1 MLTIN
6 AYAKINLTLEVLG
19 RREDG
24 YHNITSVMQT
34 IDLCDEIS
42 LVESDR
48 VTLRSNLS
56 SLETPSNLVLK
67 AADILKEHT
76 GYSGGAEI
84 YLNKYIP
91 MSSGLGGGSSD
102 AAATLKALVQ
112 LWQLSLPKEE
122 LSCLAGALGSD
133 VTYFIIG
140 NTAIVNGRGE
150 QVQQLPPLQTE
161 HLVVV
166 APTLDIPN
174 KTANMYANLGIEE
187 HTDGE
192 TSVNLRRC
200 IEERGRP
207 SSKLL
212 FNAFEAVAFRMFP
225 PLDTYREQMLN
236 AGAHSVHL
244 AGSGPAMYSLVSSKR
259 KAMVMASKL
268 RRAGYRAYATSTIG
282 SR

>member
-1 MLTIN
+1 MLTVT

-24 YHNITSVMQT
+24 YHDIISVMQT
-34 IDLCDEIS
+34 IGLCDTIS

-48 VTLRSNLS
+48 ITLRSNLS
-56 SLETPSNLVLK
+56 SLETTSNLILR

-76 GYSGGAEI
+76 GYSGGVEI
-84 YLNKYIP
+84 YLHKSIP

-122 LSCLAGALGSD
+122 LSRLADAIGSD

-140 NTAIVNGRGE
+140 NTAIVEGRGE
-150 QVQQLPPLQTE
+150 QVQELPPLHTE

-166 APTLDIPN
+166 APTVDIQD

-192 TSVNLRRC
+192 TSVSLRRC
-200 IEERGRP
+200 IEERRRP
-207 SSKLL
+207 NSKLL

-225 PLDTYREQMLN
+225 PLDNYREQMLN
-236 AGAHSVHL
+236 AGASWVHL
-244 AGSGPAMYSLVSSKR
+244 AGSGPAMYTFAPSRR
-259 KAMVMASKL
+259 KAMVIASKL